1 MLHRASSLLRGQGR
15 QLSRRVTT
23 RLPLAQTPASSSSS
37 SSSSSLA
44 PQSLA
49 PLSSLSSLRCFSTQT
64 ATAPATSYDDDHH
77 HGHDDGE
84 ARLEPSQAG
93 SMLDIGTRRIFN
105 EEHDAFRETLRQFFA
120 EEVVPHHASWE
131 ADGHVSR
138 EVWLKAGE
146 LGLLGINCP
155 EEHGG
160 LGADILFAAVS
171 WEEQMY
177 AKGSP
182 SGPGFSLHSDIVMP
196 YLVHLGTDAQKDKY
210 LPPMCRGEKILAIA
224 MTEPGAGSD
233 LAGVRTTA
241 VKNESDGTWTL
252 NGAKTY
258 ITNGY
263 MSDVVVVVAKTSPE
277 KGAHGMSLFLVE
289 SDMPGFTKGTPLKK
303 VRARLLCSNK

>member
-1 MLHRASSLLRGQGR
+1 MVSHFWARSLFLLLVDLARIPVSRSFESAARALLQAKAAFSPHQEVVVQFVLKAMLHRASSLLRGQGR

-131 ADGHVSR
+131 ADGTCRPWAPQLHVP
-138 EVWLKAGE
+138 G
-146 LGLLGINCP
+146 LGI
-155 EEHGG
+155 
-160 LGADILFAAVS
+160 
-171 WEEQMY
+171 
-177 AKGSP
+177 
-182 SGPGFSLHSDIVMP
+182 
-196 YLVHLGTDAQKDKY
+196 
-210 LPPMCRGEKILAIA
+210 
-224 MTEPGAGSD
+224 
-233 LAGVRTTA
+233 
-241 VKNESDGTWTL
+241 
-252 NGAKTY
+252 
-258 ITNGY
+258 
-263 MSDVVVVVAKTSPE
+263 
-277 KGAHGMSLFLVE
+277 
-289 SDMPGFTKGTPLKK
+289 
-303 VRARLLCSNK
+303 